1 MKKYKELRRRQ
12 KEYRRGLAH
21 SVIVI
26 PPTTPGGGAA
36 TSNAVSITSDPA
48 NGELADQ
55 SIKDGKAIANGTD
68 NVRNVLITHDQF
80 ITILNKYLSENNLE
94 ITLHVLDC
102 LIN

>member
-26 PPTTPGGGAA
+26 PPTTQGGGVA

-48 NGELADQ
+48 NGELGDQ
-55 SIKDGKAIANGTD
+55 SIKDGKPIANGKD
-68 NVRNVLITHDQF
+68 NVRNVLIPHNIF
-80 ITILNKYLSENNLE
+80 IKIKTYY
-94 ITLHVLDC
+94 
-102 LIN
+102 

>member
-26 PPTTPGGGAA
+26 PPTTQGGGVA

-48 NGELADQ
+48 NGELGDQ
-55 SIKDGKAIANGTD
+55 SIKDGKPIANGKD
-68 NVRNVLITHDQF
+68 NVRNVLISHNTF
-80 ITILNKYLSENNLE
+80 IKILNKYLNENNLE

-102 LIN
+102 LVN

>member
-26 PPTTPGGGAA
+26 PPTTQGGGVA

-48 NGELADQ
+48 NGELGDQ
-55 SIKDGKAIANGTD
+55 SIKDGKTIANGTD
-68 NVRNVLITHDQF
+68 NVRNVLIPHNLF
-80 ITILNKYLSENNLE
+80 IKILNKYLNENNLK

-102 LIN
+102 LVN

>member
-26 PPTTPGGGAA
+26 PPTTQGGGVA

-48 NGELADQ
+48 NGELGDQ
-55 SIKDGKAIANGTD
+55 SIKDGKPIANGKD
-68 NVRNVLITHDQF
+68 NVRNVLIPHNIF
-80 ITILNKYLSENNLE
+80 IKIFLQY
-94 ITLHVLDC
+94 
-102 LIN
+102 INGPAINVVAL